1 MGSQSR
7 MVIGAGVFLTKNS
20 HIFVVICCMVELERK
35 WNMAY
40 KLRVEKDEIKIW
52 RFLNAR
58 MMLTKDEKQHF
69 LNLEKGYKGE
79 LMFDQFTDKLPA
91 GHLILNDLLLEVDG
105 RKFQIDTVGIIQEW
119 IHLFE
124 IKNLEGDFIFDS
136 GKLYKIPPRKEI
148 SNPLDQVK
156 RSEFLLRKLI
166 ESYGFHLPII
176 QHVVFINPEFT
187 LYQAPL
193 NEILLMPTQ
202 VNAFMKNYG
211 VAPSKLNSMHYNLA
225 EKLVSLHQIDDPYHR
240 VPRYRFGDLKKG
252 LLCGTCFSFMY
263 LMDGDY
269 LVCSCCGA
277 HEKMDSA
284 VLRNVKELQLLFPDA
299 KITTNLVFEWCGG
312 VVSKKAFRRVLK
324 GNYQT
329 LGNKKYTYYE

>member
-1 MGSQSR
+1 
-7 MVIGAGVFLTKNS
+7 
-20 HIFVVICCMVELERK
+20 
-35 WNMAY
+35 MAY

-58 MMLTKDEKQHF
+58 MKLTKDEKQHF
-69 LNLEKGYKGE
+69 LNLEKGFKGE
-79 LMFDQFTDKLPA
+79 LMFDQHTDKLPA

-124 IKNLEGDFIFDS
+124 IKNLEGNYIYEN
-136 GKLYKIPPRKEI
+136 GKICRVNPRKEI

-193 NEILLMPTQ
+193 DVPLIMPTQ
-202 VNAFMKNYG
+202 INAFMKNYSM
-211 VAPSKLNSMHYNLA
+211 APSTLNSLHYNLA
-225 EKLVSLHQIDDPYHR
+225 EKLVSLHQIDDPFLR
-240 VPRYRFGDLKKG
+240 VRRYRFGDLKKG
-252 LLCGTCFSFMY
+252 ILCGTCYSFMY
-263 LMDGDY
+263 LVNGGDN
-269 LVCSCCGA
+269 LVCPCCGA

-299 KITTNLVFEWCGG
+299 KITTNLVFDWCEGI
-312 VVSKKAFRRVLK
+312 VSKKAFRRVLK